1 MPYYQLYH
9 NRATCEIK
17 VTPLKKALQ
26 EPRIMTKLA
35 NAPENAVI
43 YYNDNYFLSPSRKA
57 LRELANVLK
66 TTWLKEVE
74 DEAEKIKSI
83 KI

>member
-9 NRATCEIK
+9 NRTTCEIK
-17 VTPLKKALQ
+17 LTPLKKALQ

-66 TTWLKEVE
+66 ATWLKEVE

>member
-17 VTPLKKALQ
+17 VAPLTKALQ
-26 EPRIMTKLA
+26 EPRIIVALEK
-35 NAPENAVI
+35 APQDAVL
-43 YYNDNYFLSPSRKA
+43 YYNDNYFLSKSRKI
-57 LRELANVLK
+57 LRERANALK
-66 TTWLKEVE
+66 STWLKQVE
-74 DEAEKIKSI
+74 DEAERIRNI